1 MSQGSFFEVES
12 CLRTVPCLTVR
23 GEGERGG
30 GGGLNSILNEVNDK
44 GH

>member
-30 GGGLNSILNEVNDK
+30 GLNSILNEVNEK
-44 GH
+44 AH

>member
-23 GEGERGG
+23 GEG
-30 GGGLNSILNEVNDK
+30 GGGLNSILNEVNEK
-44 GH
+44 VH